1 MTQTEKDN
9 FCNEK
14 CQYYG
19 AEGHIAKICQGIPN
33 KSSINEEIQHALA
46 ALTTDNTLAE
56 TEWTTDTSASNNMTG
71 QLGMLTNLRKY
82 KGANFVIIG
91 NGSSIP
97 ILGIGDT
104 QIKQQKIALPL

>member
-1 MTQTEKDN
+1 
-9 FCNEK
+9 
-14 CQYYG
+14 
-19 AEGHIAKICQGIPN
+19 
-33 KSSINEEIQHALA
+33 
-46 ALTTDNTLAE
+46 
-56 TEWTTDTSASNNMTG
+56 MTG